1 MNLWQGG
8 EEMRYKHLFLIV
20 LLMFVILASIFIY
33 NIRGLFYNLEEEI
46 FAYLEKNYQIELEV
60 GSFIFWPVNQITLKD
75 VQINSLEQN
84 FSISTPE
91 LNIYYNL
98 FSFISDGNF
107 AIALNYIN
115 LESPLIEIAN
125 NKDLGREI
133 LISLPLL
140 TGCPYYQPANSGLM
154 MVN

>member
-1 MNLWQGG
+1 
-8 EEMRYKHLFLIV
+8 MRYKHLFLIV

-115 LESPLIEIAN
+115 LESP
-125 NKDLGREI
+125 
-133 LISLPLL
+133 
-140 TGCPYYQPANSGLM
+140 
-154 MVN
+154 